1 MRRAKKLL
9 RIIFGRTTF
18 VITSLFLQVALL
30 GIILM
35 RLTQY
40 SAYLYGFSVFVGAVT
55 LIRILSKEGSMSMKT
70 AWVVPI
76 LLLPIFGTLL
86 YLFFK
91 LQPGTHKVN
100 RRLQELTRKTD
111 RFLRQDRD
119 VLYAYGRSEGTGG
132 NIAVYMNRFGR
143 FPIYDE
149 TEVTYYPLGDDFFP
163 ALLSEL
169 ERAEKFIFM
178 EYFIVDQGEMLDS
191 VLEILR
197 RKAKAGVE
205 VRFMYDGMNWLT
217 HLPYH
222 FPKKLRREGIRCKMF
237 APIRPVLSSMQ
248 NNRDHRK
255 ICVIDG
261 ETAFTGGVNLADEY
275 INRKKRFGHWKDSA
289 VRVRGKAAQS
299 FTMMFLQM
307 WNITETEEDDYR
319 RFIRTENVL
328 AGEISGVD
336 FQAGKDH
343 TGDDG
348 AGGECAPE
356 PPEEKSPGTAD
367 DPEFPGF
374 VMPYADSPLDNVQV
388 GEQVYLDII
397 NGAKNYVHIMTP
409 YLILDDPVLVAL
421 KYAARRGVSTVIMM
435 PHIPDKIYAY
445 LLARSFYRELIS
457 AGVRI
462 YEYEPGFIHSKT
474 FVADDEKA
482 VVGTINLDFRSLYL
496 HFEDAVYLSRCPAV
510 RDVERDFSETL
521 EKCIPI
527 TLDDCENFPLWKRVA
542 GSALRLFAPLM

>member
-18 VITSLFLQVALL
+18 VVTSLFLQAALL

-35 RLTQY
+35 SLTQY
-40 SAYLYGFSVFVGAVT
+40 SAYLYGLSFFVGAVT
-55 LIRILSKEGSMSMKT
+55 LIRILAKEGSMSMKT

-100 RRLQELTRKTD
+100 RRIQELTRKTD
-111 RFLRQDRD
+111 GFLRQERD

-132 NIAVYMNRFGR
+132 NIAVYMNRYGR
-143 FPIYDE
+143 FPIYDG

-191 VLEILR
+191 VLKILR
-197 RKAKAGVE
+197 RKAKSGVE

-222 FPKKLRREGIRCKMF
+222 FPKMMRSEGIRCKMF

-275 INRKKRFGHWKDSA
+275 INRKIRFGHWKDSA
-289 VRVRGKAAQS
+289 VRVKGKAAQS

-307 WNITETEEDDYR
+307 WNITESEEDDYR
-319 RFIRTENVL
+319 RFIRTEPVR
-328 AGEISGVD
+328 I
-336 FQAGKDH
+336 
-343 TGDDG
+343 GDDR
-348 AGGECAPE
+348 GEESLSEGKRPVT
-356 PPEEKSPGTAD
+356 PD
-367 DPEFPGF
+367 DPDFPGF

-421 KYAARRGVSTVIMM
+421 KYAARRGVNTVIMM

-521 EKCIPI
+521 KKCIPI
-527 TLDDCENFPLWKRVA
+527 TLEDCENFPLWKRIA

>member
-1 MRRAKKLL
+1 M
-9 RIIFGRTTF
+9 
-18 VITSLFLQVALL
+18 
-30 GIILM
+30 
-35 RLTQY
+35 
-40 SAYLYGFSVFVGAVT
+40 
-55 LIRILSKEGSMSMKT
+55 
-70 AWVVPI
+70 
-76 LLLPIFGTLL
+76 
-86 YLFFK
+86 
-91 LQPGTHKVN
+91 
-100 RRLQELTRKTD
+100 
-111 RFLRQDRD
+111 
-119 VLYAYGRSEGTGG
+119 
-132 NIAVYMNRFGR
+132 
-143 FPIYDE
+143 
-149 TEVTYYPLGDDFFP
+149 
-163 ALLSEL
+163 
-169 ERAEKFIFM
+169 
-178 EYFIVDQGEMLDS
+178 
-191 VLEILR
+191 
-197 RKAKAGVE
+197 
-205 VRFMYDGMNWLT
+205 
-217 HLPYH
+217 
-222 FPKKLRREGIRCKMF
+222 
-237 APIRPVLSSMQ
+237 
-248 NNRDHRK
+248 
-255 ICVIDG
+255 
-261 ETAFTGGVNLADEY
+261 
-275 INRKKRFGHWKDSA
+275 
-289 VRVRGKAAQS
+289 RGKAAQS

-319 RFIRTENVL
+319 RFIRTENVF
-328 AGEISGVD
+328 AGEVSGVN
-336 FQAGKDH
+336 FHAGKDH
-343 TGDDG
+343 T
-348 AGGECAPE
+348 
-356 PPEEKSPGTAD
+356 KKTGTAD